1 MGRQEGEKKAFYLHR
16 VYSLGNFHLYFR
28 GYGNDT
34 QEPSVHC
41 GRMRC
46 AGGCGYELFGSVG
59 NDGGFGP
66 WTTDISNEHNR
77 GKLGGALAV
86 MPVFATI
93 FGAVVSGLIIDQIDF
108 FAFLA

>member
-1 MGRQEGEKKAFYLHR
+1 M
-16 VYSLGNFHLYFR
+16 
-28 GYGNDT
+28 
-34 QEPSVHC
+34 
-41 GRMRC
+41 
-46 AGGCGYELFGSVG
+46 G

-93 FGAVVSGLIIDQIDF
+93 FGAVVSGIIIEQIDF
-108 FAFLA
+108 FAFSV